1 MAYGYLPPMKN
12 YSAKA
17 SDVALGAGIGLAG
30 IGLIK
35 FALLKLW
42 PATTPVPTWVPKVAP
57 AVGAIAAGFL
67 AYLAQTKGPKSL
79 RSDSRAMGH
88 FLGAA
93 TAGVAMSVW
102 PVVANSDT
110 GRRLGFAGFRLASGF
125 HGVQRRSD
133 LNGLETRRLGAIESR
148 PGQSTLQ
155 GYAAQFAGG
164 ARND

>member
-1 MAYGYLPPMKN
+1 MAYGDLPPLRN

-17 SDVALGAGIGLAG
+17 LDVGLGAGIGLAG

-42 PATTPVPTWVPKVAP
+42 PATTPIPTWVRKVAP
-57 AVGAIAAGFL
+57 AVRAIAAGFI

-79 RSDSRAMGH
+79 RSESRAMGH

-110 GRRLGFAGFRLASGF
+110 GRRLGFAGFRLAGF
-125 HGVQRRSD
+125 QDVQS
-133 LNGLETRRLGAIESR
+133 RRLGGVEMRRLNGIEAR
-148 PGQSTLQ
+148 PGASTLQ